1 MRPTPIDNADDDLI
15 PPAIAGWFR
24 AQGWTPRPHQ
34 VGMVAAARDGLH
46 ALLIAPTGAGKT
58 LAGFL
63 PSLIDLSQRPREGLH
78 TLYISPL
85 KALAVDI
92 HRNLETPIASL
103 RLPIRAETRTGDTP
117 EAKRAR
123 QRSKPPHILMTTVES
138 LALMLSYPEAAEIFR
153 PLRRIVIDE
162 LHALAGSKR
171 GDLLALGLARLS
183 GLAPHALRAGLSATV
198 ADEDALTAWLSPTG
212 RLYDDAGELAPV
224 RVVRGRP
231 GAPPQV
237 EILATKEHLPW
248 AGHMALH
255 AMGEVYERIRRH
267 GVTLVFV
274 NTRAQAELAFQ
285 ELWRLNADNLPI
297 ALHHGSL
304 AVEQRRK
311 VEAAMAA
318 GKLRAVVATSSLDLG
333 IDWAEI
339 DLVVQV
345 GAPKGV
351 SRLLQR
357 IGRANHRLDEASK
370 ALLVPGNRFEV
381 LECQAAINAIK
392 AGTLDGD
399 APRPGALDVL
409 AQHITGV
416 ACSAP
421 FSADALY
428 AEVVRA
434 APYADLSRDEF
445 DDVFDFVANGG
456 YALGAYD
463 RFKRLTQEEETGLWR
478 VASPLVQ
485 RQYRLNVGTIVE
497 EVMLN
502 VRLNRGAVLG
512 RVEEYFVNGLVAGDT
527 FVFAGQLLKFIG
539 VRDNDIIVAKGGEGT
554 PKVPAY
560 AGGRL
565 PLSTHLADRVRALLA
580 DPSRWDQFPDAVQE
594 WLRLQQY
601 RSVLPDRGGL
611 LVETF
616 PRNDKEYLVAYCFEG
631 RNAHQTLGMLLTRR
645 MERAGLHPLGF
656 VATDYVLAIWSLKPA
671 TDLSDLFDQD
681 MLGDDL
687 EAWMEESSMLKRL
700 FRNVAIIAGLIER
713 RHPGLEKTGRQVMFS
728 ADLIYDVLRK
738 HEPGHVLLRA
748 TRADAAAGLTD
759 VRRVADM
766 LARVRGHI
774 HHRRLDRISPLAV
787 PVILE
792 IGREQVQGSAI
803 DALLDEAVNDILEE
817 AVPELMQPAPDHRQG
832 RLL

>member
-1 MRPTPIDNADDDLI
+1 MDSSPPDTLPDDLI
-15 PPAIAGWFR
+15 PPGIAGWFR
-24 AQGWTPRPHQ
+24 AQGWSPRPHQ
-34 VGMVAAARDGLH
+34 LGMVQAARDGMH

-63 PSLIDLSQRPREGLH
+63 PSLIDLSERPREGLH

-92 HRNLETPIASL
+92 QRNLEAPIASL

-123 QRSKPPHILMTTVES
+123 QRTRPPHILMTTVES

-162 LHALAGSKR
+162 LHALAGTKR
-171 GDLLALGLARLS
+171 GDQLALGLARLS
-183 GLAPHALRAGLSATV
+183 ALAPLALRAGLSATV
-198 ADEDALTAWLSPTG
+198 ADPDGLTAWLSPTG
-212 RLYDDAGELAPV
+212 RLHDDAGELAPV

-231 GAPPQV
+231 GAPPNV

-255 AMGEVYERIRRH
+255 AMGEVHQRIRDH
-267 GVTLVFV
+267 GTTLVFV
-274 NTRAQAELAFQ
+274 NTRAQAELVFQ

-333 IDWAEI
+333 IDWAGI

-381 LECQAAINAIK
+381 LECEAAVAAIK

-399 APRPGALDVL
+399 PPRPGALDVL

-428 AEVVRA
+428 AETVRA

-445 DDVFDFVANGG
+445 DDVFDFVATGG
-456 YALGAYD
+456 YALGAYEK
-463 RFKRLTQEEETGLWR
+463 FKRLAQDPETGLWQI
-478 VASPLVQ
+478 ASPLVQ
-485 RQYRLNVGTIVE
+485 RQFRLNVGTIVE
-497 EVMLN
+497 EVMLT
-502 VRLNRGAVLG
+502 VRLNRGQVLG
-512 RVEEYFVNGLVAGDT
+512 RVEEYFVNGLAPGDT
-527 FVFAGQLLKFIG
+527 FIFAGQLLKFVGI
-539 VRDNDIIVAKGGEGT
+539 RDNDVIAAKGGDGT

-565 PLSTHLADRVRALLA
+565 PLSTHLADRVRALLS
-580 DPSRWDQFPDAVQE
+580 DPRQWGGFPDAVQE

-601 RSVLPDRGGL
+601 KSVLPDASGL
-611 LVETF
+611 LVESF

-671 TDLSDLFDQD
+671 TNLDLLFDQD

-700 FRNVAIIAGLIER
+700 FRYVAVISGLIER
-713 RHPGLEKTGRQVMFS
+713 RHPGQEKTGRQVMFS
-728 ADLIYDVLRK
+728 AELIYDVLRR

-759 VRRVADM
+759 VRRVAGM
-766 LARVRGHI
+766 LARVQGRI
-774 HHRRLDRISPLAV
+774 NHRRLDRISPLAV

-803 DALLDEAVNDILEE
+803 DALLDEAVNELLEE
-817 AVPELMQPAPDHRQG
+817 AVPELLHPQEERQA